1 MHHTHCASCSVDFLS
16 KFSPSPSPSS
26 AAAGAS
32 FAGALVE
39 RMAGRVLV
47 FFVRHAS
54 LLRPLSQAGKV
65 QLAKVGAPG
74 TCCLSGSSA
83 LGICCF
89 QAAHACAASLCMDI
103 QRWARCVVDPRWKEL
118 LPERAK
124 VAAAKQQIH
133 RGEEQSKPRV
143 SCPGHGMV

>member
-1 MHHTHCASCSVDFLS
+1 MPHAHCAPCSVDFLA

-26 AAAGAS
+26 ASAATS

-65 QLAKVGAPG
+65 QLAKVRAPAPAV
-74 TCCLSGSSA
+74 LVVVLPPSW
-83 LGICCF
+83 
-89 QAAHACAASLCMDI
+89 AAHACAASFC
-103 QRWARCVVDPRWKEL
+103 KGS
-118 LPERAK
+118 
-124 VAAAKQQIH
+124 
-133 RGEEQSKPRV
+133 RGREFVRRTLHVRSCRLSRV
-143 SCPGHGMV
+143 

>member
-1 MHHTHCASCSVDFLS
+1 MDFLS

-65 QLAKVGAPG
+65 QLAKVRAPV
-74 TCCLSGSSA
+74 LSQQLLCTHRLLHAGGSCVCRITLQNI
-83 LGICCF
+83 LGLRNSVEKSS
-89 QAAHACAASLCMDI
+89 QY
-103 QRWARCVVDPRWKEL
+103 
-118 LPERAK
+118 
-124 VAAAKQQIH
+124 
-133 RGEEQSKPRV
+133 
-143 SCPGHGMV
+143 